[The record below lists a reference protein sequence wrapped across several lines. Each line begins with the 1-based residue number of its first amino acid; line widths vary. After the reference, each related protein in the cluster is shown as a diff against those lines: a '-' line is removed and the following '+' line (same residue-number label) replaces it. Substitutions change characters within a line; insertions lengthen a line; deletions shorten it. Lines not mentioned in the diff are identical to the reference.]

1 MVPTL
6 FSTDDKTW
14 PLMAVLTWIA
24 TRSLKFVE
32 SFVGRDFLD
41 AQDLLTSA
49 RLGYGTP
56 PNIGFA
62 EAFRDLSNKIDAK
75 EIRGR
80 AIKLKWIV
88 QPEHELLSPEQC
100 FGLAQSIERFEVQRF
115 SAARVA

>member
-88 QPEHELLSPEQC
+88 QPEHELLSPEAVLRS
-100 FGLAQSIERFEVQRF
+100 GAID
-115 SAARVA
+115 